1 MSAGKSHGDAPRPEH
16 LPRPTRSYPI
26 SAWMSAAPTLLA
38 GGLLR
43 CSARSFDAAA
53 LATLTRR
60 AEDIVW
66 AGPYAECPLLAQSGH
81 STTEFRCPLLGVK
94 RTCKV
99 SGSMSAF
106 DPKRTWA
113 AESQRPLFRLKED
126 ITLYV
131 RISRTASLS
140 CASF

>member
-16 LPRPTRSYPI
+16 LPRPARSYPI

-53 LATLTRR
+53 MATLTRR
-60 AEDIVW
+60 SEDIVW

-81 STTEFRCPLLGVK
+81 HDPLNQCPLLGVK
-94 RTCKV
+94 RTSIRLV
-99 SGSMSAF
+99 QTSAF
-106 DPKRTWA
+106 DPKRTW
-113 AESQRPLFRLKED
+113 
-126 ITLYV
+126 
-131 RISRTASLS
+131 TAQN
-140 CASF
+140 CCRA